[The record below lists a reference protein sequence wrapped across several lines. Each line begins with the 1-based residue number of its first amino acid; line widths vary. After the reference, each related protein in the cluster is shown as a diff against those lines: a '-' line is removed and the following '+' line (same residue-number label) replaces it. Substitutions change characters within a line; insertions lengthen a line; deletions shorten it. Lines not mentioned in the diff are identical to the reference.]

1 MAYRRAVRCNVIKS
15 AIVLL
20 CITIPCHPQSHEK
33 FGVTRPPPAPTHPP
47 PPPPPPCPC
56 AHTHAAVHVCT
67 SCITLQ
73 HAIKGLF
80 QPFEGKKRSRVYKMS
95 HRPMVC
101 FLMIHSP
108 RTFVFTLTSSKEAIA
123 IIIRRMSCSNEA
135 KNMMYFVSRC
145 VVEQLD
151 GQDSL
156 IPLPVCQF
164 RSFHA
169 QQEPLAFKA
178 SLRRMCVVFFSA
190 VLSSVLIQP
199 SFYQSLTD

>member
-1 MAYRRAVRCNVIKS
+1 
-15 AIVLL
+15 
-20 CITIPCHPQSHEK
+20 
-33 FGVTRPPPAPTHPP
+33 
-47 PPPPPPCPC
+47 
-56 AHTHAAVHVCT
+56 
-67 SCITLQ
+67 
-73 HAIKGLF
+73 
-80 QPFEGKKRSRVYKMS
+80 MS

-178 SLRRMCVVFFSA
+178 SLRRMCVCF
-190 VLSSVLIQP
+190 SVLC
-199 SFYQSLTD
+199 TDPAQFLSVVN